1 MADPL
6 GEKRK
11 RREASKMDDNT
22 RMEIF
27 SNEIKFF
34 KIQRVAKQVGVDI
47 DSGAFN
53 FWTKSYW

>member
-34 KIQRVAKQVGVDI
+34 KI
-47 DSGAFN
+47 
-53 FWTKSYW
+53 